1 MLNIFHLFWIIPL
14 SMLVGAL
21 TITSIACVIASASSD
36 EEEVYDELSA

>member
-21 TITSIACVIASASSD
+21 TITSIACIIASSD
-36 EEEVYDELSA
+36 REVYDELSA

>member
-21 TITSIACVIASASSD
+21 TIVCVACAIASGRSD
-36 EEEVYDELSA
+36 REVYDELSA

>member
-1 MLNIFHLFWIIPL
+1 MINIFHLFWIIPL

-36 EEEVYDELSA
+36 REVYDELSA